1 MRSRITLVK
10 KYCESKFNAQ
20 QLLKTTY
27 IAKNKLKT
35 NKKFFQKNLS
45 KIPYLLHRCNPHTSN
60 TTSSN
65 ERHAFTP
72 VKLNGISTII
82 QNKFNNYLLLR
93 EKTHS
98 LM

>member
-10 KYCESKFNAQ
+10 KYCELKFNAQ

-27 IAKNKLKT
+27 ITKNKLKKQT
-35 NKKFFQKNLS
+35 KNSFKKNLS

-60 TTSSN
+60 PHTSNTTYSN

-72 VKLNGISTII
+72 SEVEWDFYLNTKQI
-82 QNKFNNYLLLR
+82 Q
-93 EKTHS
+93 
-98 LM
+98 